1 MEDLKLRFNDNLQK
15 VICNSNDRSNIFT
28 GERYDQILAEVKEAK
43 LCKSNGDTISSKQR
57 RRLKRY
63 DILKIGQSEKLI
75 ERRTDQTSEFR
86 YFCTTDE
93 LFDIV
98 HSAHIGTGHKRMQGM
113 SLFVNSFSA
122 EITCKKI
129 TYTGCDWFTL

>member
-1 MEDLKLRFNDNLQK
+1 MEDLKLRSNDNLQK
-15 VICNSNDRSNIFT
+15 VICNSNDPSNIFT
-28 GERYDQILAEVKEAK
+28 RENAEVKEAK
-43 LCKSNGDTISSKQR
+43 LCKSNGETISSKQR

-63 DILKIGQSEKLI
+63 DILNIGQSEKLI
-75 ERRTDQTSEFR
+75 ERRTDETSEFR

-98 HSAHIGTGHKRMQGM
+98 HSAQIGTGHKRMRGM